1 MGSFP
6 QGIIIEGMETLSA
19 IPKEDAEDDFF
30 NSWSKS
36 NTPKSS
42 QPGTPRVS
50 TPPIIGRNPSPS
62 QPTTTAPAAAAP
74 PRTLTSSAAVR
85 PSRLGATTS
94 RLNSASPAGST
105 NSATTVK
112 KSKLGLGASKTKPV
126 DFAEA
131 ERKARE
137 EEERIKQLGYDRER
151 EQSEEKARKEAE
163 ALKLSQ
169 DLKSKMSLNATSTAA
184 VIPDNAKLATA
195 TPDIQKS
202 AAFPRL
208 GFGAV
213 PGAGAAAAVAAAASV
228 GSSKKNTP
236 NTDDAPTTA
245 REKFGNQKAISS
257 DMFFGRGNYDSDQV
271 REAQTRLQAFQ
282 GATSISSN
290 QYFGR
295 EEEEGGPRDDADGG
309 LLGDGSL
316 AGLESVAKDA
326 LAKVLANQDV
336 QNLGESLR
344 VGALK
349 VIESLFYIL
358 VRHTDSPNALSFPIT
373 WHQSRI
379 VRAFDFSFTM
389 VNYAK
394 SSYLLVLI
402 STCRFYENILP
413 IFLEDP
419 KVSVGISFAVW

>member
-1 MGSFP
+1 MP
-6 QGIIIEGMETLSA
+6 AL
-19 IPKEDAEDDFF
+19 PKEDIEDDFF
-30 NSWSKS
+30 NSWSKP

-62 QPTTTAPAAAAP
+62 QSTTTAPAAAP
-74 PRTLTSSAAVR
+74 PRTLTSSSAAR

-94 RLNSASPAGST
+94 RLNSASSAGST
-105 NSATTVK
+105 GSATTVK

-131 ERKARE
+131 ERIARE
-137 EEERIKQLGYDRER
+137 EEDRIKQLGYDRER
-151 EQSEEKARKEAE
+151 EEAEENARKKAE
-163 ALKLSQ
+163 ALKLSK
-169 DLKSKMSLNATSTAA
+169 DLNSKMSLNATSTTA
-184 VIPDNAKLATA
+184 DNSKPATA

-213 PGAGAAAAVAAAASV
+213 PGAGAAAVAAAASV
-228 GSSKKNTP
+228 GSSKNTP
-236 NTDDAPTTA
+236 LADDAPTTA
-245 REKFGNQKAISS
+245 REKFGSQKAISS
-257 DMFFGRGNYDSDQV
+257 DMFFGRGNYDSDHV

-295 EEEEGGPRDDADGG
+295 EEEEGGQRDDADGG

-316 AGLESVAKDA
+316 VGLESAAKDA
-326 LAKVLANQDV
+326 IARVLANQDV

-349 VIESLFYIL
+349 VIESFSYTL
-358 VRHTDSPNALSFPIT
+358 VRNTDP
-373 WHQSRI
+373 
-379 VRAFDFSFTM
+379 
-389 VNYAK
+389 
-394 SSYLLVLI
+394 
-402 STCRFYENILP
+402 
-413 IFLEDP
+413 P
-419 KVSVGISFAVW
+419 KCP